1 VPETPVARA
10 ATAALLSQL
19 PQSLGAS
26 FLEAVSAPDM
36 DEAAIL
42 PAGLLAAIDLVRAAG
57 FNHLL
62 DIGGTDHL
70 PLTPR
75 FEISYHFLAFPSA
88 ALERSLERTPELR
101 SGPTERSGA
110 RSASLVP
117 GRFRLRVFPDDRD
130 PVIPSLCSRWPNAD
144 WAEREVWDLFGVRF
158 DGHPDLRRILMPDD
172 WEGYPLR
179 KDYPLRGLNRRFNP
193 GGLPGPV
200 PPVVT
205 K

>member
-1 VPETPVARA
+1 
-10 ATAALLSQL
+10 
-19 PQSLGAS
+19 
-26 FLEAVSAPDM
+26 M

-42 PAGLLAAIDLVRAAG
+42 PAGLLAAVDLARAAG

-75 FEISYHFLAFPSA
+75 FEISYHFLAFP
-88 ALERSLERTPELR
+88 LERIQSAERKDGRMNSTA
-101 SGPTERSGA
+101 T
-110 RSASLVP
+110 LVP
-117 GRFRLRVFPDDRD
+117 ERFRLRVFPSDID
-130 PVIPSLCSRWPNAD
+130 PIVPSLCSRWPNAN

>member
-1 VPETPVARA
+1 VPEVLSGRD
-10 ATAALLSQL
+10 ATAALLAQL
-19 PQSLGAS
+19 TPALGDAL
-26 FLEAVSAPDM
+26 LEAVSADDM

-42 PAGLLAAIDLVRAAG
+42 PSGLMPAVDVLRKAG

-75 FEISYHFLAFPSA
+75 FEVSYHFLAFPPDSV
-88 ALERSLERTPELR
+88 ELR
-101 SGPTERSGA
+101 TSSTG
-110 RSASLVP
+110 SAKAAKTLVP
-117 GRFRLRVFPDDRD
+117 ARFRLRVFPDDKN
-130 PVIPSLCSRWPNAD
+130 PVVPSLTAIWPNAD

-179 KDYPLRGLNRRFNP
+179 KDYPLRGLNRRFSP
-193 GGLPGPV
+193 GGRPGDV
-200 PPVVT
+200 PPPVT

>member
-1 VPETPVARA
+1 VPEVLAGRA
-10 ATAALLSQL
+10 ATAALLAQL
-19 PQSLGAS
+19 AQALGGA
-26 FLEAVSAPDM
+26 FLEAVSADDM

-42 PAGLLAAIDLVRAAG
+42 PSGLLAAVDVLRKGG

-75 FEISYHFLAFPSA
+75 FEVSYHFLAFPA
-88 ALERSLERTPELR
+88 EVLELR
-101 SGPTERSGA
+101 SSATKAGPRET
-110 RSASLVP
+110 LVP
-117 GRFRLRVFPDDRD
+117 VRFRLRVFPDDAN
-130 PVIPSLCSRWPNAD
+130 PVIPSLTAIWPNAD
-144 WAEREVWDLFGVRF
+144 WPEREAWDLFGVRF

-193 GGLPGPV
+193 GGKPGAV
-200 PPVVT
+200 PPPVT
-205 K
+205 R

>member
-1 VPETPVARA
+1 
-10 ATAALLSQL
+10 
-19 PQSLGAS
+19 
-26 FLEAVSAPDM
+26 M

-42 PAGLLAAIDLVRAAG
+42 PTGLLPAVELVRRSG

-75 FEISYHFLAFPSA
+75 FEVSYHFLALPADGRINSA
-88 ALERSLERTPELR
+88 APPTPIIR
-101 SGPTERSGA
+101 PA
-110 RSASLVP
+110 
-117 GRFRLRVFPDDRD
+117 RFRLRVFPDDLD
-130 PVIPSLCSRWPNAD
+130 PVVPSLAAVWPSAN
-144 WAEREVWDLFGVRF
+144 WAEREVFDLFGVRF

-172 WEGYPLR
+172 WEGHPLR

-193 GGLPGPV
+193 GGRFGAV

>member
-1 VPETPVARA
+1 
-10 ATAALLSQL
+10 
-19 PQSLGAS
+19 
-26 FLEAVSAPDM
+26 M

-42 PAGLLAAIDLVRAAG
+42 PAGLLAAVDLARAAG

-75 FEISYHFLAFPSA
+75 FEISYHFLAFPQA
-88 ALERSLERTPELR
+88 VIEHALDRTPGR
-101 SGPTERSGA
+101 MNSTA
-110 RSASLVP
+110 TLVP
-117 GRFRLRVFPDDRD
+117 ERFRLRVFPNDID
-130 PVIPSLCSRWPNAD
+130 PVVPSLCSRWPNAN
-144 WAEREVWDLFGVRF
+144 WPEREVWDLFGVRF

>member
-1 VPETPVARA
+1 VPEVLSGRE
-10 ATAALLSQL
+10 ATGALLAQL
-19 PQSLGAS
+19 APALGSA
-26 FLEAVSAPDM
+26 FLEAVSADDM

-42 PAGLLAAIDLVRAAG
+42 PSGLLAAVDLLRKGG

-75 FEISYHFLAFPSA
+75 FEISYHFLAFPEIRSTTTRA
-88 ALERSLERTPELR
+88 QERGTASTTRAQERGTTLIP
-101 SGPTERSGA
+101 A
-110 RSASLVP
+110 
-117 GRFRLRVFPDDRD
+117 RFRLRVFADDTN
-130 PVIPSLCSRWPNAD
+130 PVIPSLTPIWPNAN

-179 KDYPLRGLNRRFNP
+179 KDYPLRGLNRRFSP
-193 GGLPGPV
+193 GGKPGAV
-200 PPVVT
+200 PPPVT